1 MPWSPG
7 SEQLLRSTCR
17 VTEIIMESKCTWGRA
32 RLVSY
37 CSSPPPPSPNPHQ
50 HRGFGD
56 RYFADLAGEAV
67 LLFAFVCASLMA
79 REVE

>member
-37 CSSPPPPSPNPHQ
+37 CSSPHLQILTST
-50 HRGFGD
+50 G
-56 RYFADLAGEAV
+56 
-67 LLFAFVCASLMA
+67 ASLTDILLI
-79 REVE
+79 